1 MVTTR
6 FLLSSLQS
14 RTIPTTV
21 AISVRYCSICAS
33 SIHEREKYDP
43 SGLSVAG
50 SLGGGG
56 TKNKKTLLK
65 RASSYSSIPTDLG
78 AHSDNIGKCASVP
91 TSCRNLQSSSI
102 PRDLGTFWWHWQ
114 CVRATLLM
122 PDPEPISIP
131 KDTGTF
137 WWHWQCV
144 RAPRSCRTL
153 NQFLISSTDNRS
165 FTEQSILP
173 LYQSVSHSHCIFMK
187 KQMSL
192 KR

>member
-1 MVTTR
+1 MNQPSQNQMETTR

-21 AISVRYCSICAS
+21 DISVWYCSICAS

-50 SLGGGG
+50 SYPGGG

-65 RASSYSSIPTDLG
+65 RATHQYQQTLVHILTTL
-78 AHSDNIGKCASVP
+78 ASVSVP
-91 TSCRNLQSSSI
+91 PSWRTLQPSSI

-131 KDTGTF
+131 KDTGIF

-153 NQFLISSTDNRS
+153 NQTLISSTDNQS

-173 LYQSVSHSHCIFMK
+173 L
-187 KQMSL
+187 
-192 KR
+192 